1 MNTTQPKTEA
11 MDMITFCSV
20 SLVDY
25 RINNTVRRSAAA
37 KATVVKEADIMPCS
51 EKTVLCE
58 DYEIYCPDPLEN
70 PGLDSMFVDVEV
82 NIVKS
87 GGKDEKVAKALKE
100 LGPFETGPRRR
111 FITREENQAPV
122 SVEPWRESPVLFYR
136 RLSLYDLATLIR
148 DSYKEDRRAIFDELF
163 EDPEEMTEN
172 SDLMSLT
179 NRSKFSKE
187 SLEDWFFDLD
197 TYSKCITLV
206 EVFSRKLYESMAS
219 VRIDMYDLYCR
230 RFSGIK
236 RQVSIALL
244 DDSDFDTRLK
254 NLSPLPDVRLV
265 SASKVISDFLSFTTS
280 TVTKRLSMITADRGD
295 DEAPSVKKLRVT
307 DGYESFSISP
317 FEVEIRTR
325 PKVGISQFFN
335 QLLFPVYAEDK
346 EILFL
351 MKIRPHM
358 VATLFL
364 PGLFR
369 SREQYYSGL
378 CRGLT
383 SNNGGRQW
391 RFTLA
396 DYSPVRGDKCCHRC
410 HPQWKMLDSSNS
422 TGYTESSRPKKLAQR
437 P

>member
-1 MNTTQPKTEA
+1 MT
-11 MDMITFCSV
+11 TFCSV

-37 KATVVKEADIMPCS
+37 KATVAKETDIISCP
-51 EKTVLCE
+51 EKMVLCE

-70 PGLDSMFVDVEV
+70 PGEDNMFVDVEV
-82 NIVKS
+82 SIVTS
-87 GGKDEKVAKALKE
+87 GGKEEKVTKALKE
-100 LGPFETGPRRR
+100 LGPFRNGASRR

-122 SVEPWRESPVLFYR
+122 SVEPWIESQFLFYR
-136 RLSLYDLATLIR
+136 RLPLYNLATLIR
-148 DSYKEDRRAIFDELF
+148 DSYREDRRAIFDELF
-163 EDPEEMTEN
+163 EDPEEMTQN

-197 TYSKCITLV
+197 TYSKCIALV
-206 EVFSRKLYESMAS
+206 EIFSRKLYESMAS
-219 VRIDMYDLYCR
+219 VRIDVYDLYCR

-236 RQVSIALL
+236 RQVAIGLL
-244 DDSDFDTRLK
+244 DDNDFHTRLK
-254 NLSPLPDVRLV
+254 NLSPLSDVKLV

-280 TVTKRLSMITADRGD
+280 TVTSEVSKRLSMMIDNRGD
-295 DEAPSVKKLRVT
+295 GGLPSVNKLRVL
-307 DGYESFSISP
+307 DGYDSSSISP

-325 PKVGISQFFN
+325 PKIGIAQVFN
-335 QLLFPVYAEDK
+335 QLLFPVYAEEK

-351 MKIRPHM
+351 MKIRPRM

-369 SREQYYSGL
+369 NREQYYSGL
-378 CRGLT
+378 CRNLT
-383 SNNGGRQW
+383 RNKWQQW

-396 DYSPVRGDKCCHRC
+396 DYSPVRGHKGSLRH
-410 HPQWKMLDSSNS
+410 HLQSSLLGSSSS
-422 TGYTESSRPKKLAQR
+422 TGYTTSSRWR
-437 P
+437 